1 MDSEPVKTYIIIY
14 YEKLLKEAIENEN
27 YEQAAKLKK
36 YIENLK
42 KSNLKN

>member
-1 MDSEPVKTYIIIY
+1 MYSEPVKTYIIIY
-14 YEKLLKEAIENEN
+14 YEKEAIENEN